1 MICVLI
7 PVHNGEDY
15 IAACL
20 RSVLA
25 QQVPIAL
32 SVIIVDDGST
42 DRTLAQIE
50 SLCSPLISV
59 TSTAWQG
66 VAAARN
72 ALLRLVPPEA
82 DYVTFI
88 DADDLMP
95 QGKLARDLAPMAKDT
110 DLGFVY
116 GRMAFFETSGSA
128 QNEEPTPFSTV
139 RSANLAAGTY
149 RADILLAN
157 GPFDE
162 SFEHGEDLDFLFRLF
177 ETSRKHLLHDEIS
190 VFYRQHDT
198 NMTKRKDALRR
209 GIMKAMLRHA
219 QRRRADPSRASAEGV
234 FDSRPRKD
242 DAR

>member
-7 PVHNGEDY
+7 PVFNGEKY
-15 IAACL
+15 IVPCL
-20 RSVLA
+20 RSVIA
-25 QQVPIAL
+25 QQVPMEMSI
-32 SVIIVDDGST
+32 IIVDDGST

-50 SLCSPLISV
+50 SLGSSIITV
-59 TSTAWQG
+59 TSTARQG
-66 VAAARN
+66 VAATRN
-72 ALLRLVPPEA
+72 VLLQLVPHEA
-82 DYVTFI
+82 DFVTFI

-95 QGKLARDLAPMAKDT
+95 EGKLVRDLDAMAKDP

-128 QNEEPTPFSTV
+128 QNETPTPYTTV

-149 RADILLAN
+149 RADVLLAN

-162 SFEHGEDLDFLFRLF
+162 SFAHGEDLDFLFRLI
-177 ETSRKHLLHDEIS
+177 ETSQGHLLHDDIS

-198 NMTKRKDALRR
+198 NMTKRRDELRR

-219 QRRRADPSRASAEGV
+219 QRRRADPSLASAEGV

-242 DAR
+242 DVR